1 MTAIDLFPTM
11 RRIGAR
17 LSPFNPGRGGARVSQ
32 DVPDNIAAVAE
43 VPPLR
48 PRIDIVMRHPTLESQ
63 QRVMYRDRGMQLARQ
78 EAWDVLS
85 REIRVAETKRE
96 LTDGGTPVAA
106 LLSRGARHDAVK
118 AARDAVL
125 GDDIE
130 GGFGI
135 LVALHNDLRDGCSRD
150 HAVKH
155 AVAAAYLDLAQIC
168 AGGQSLTKLS
178 PNLRTTHDRALE
190 TAYQLVERFDPFTND
205 SPLWAAVRCGV
216 LPADP
221 APEQRV
227 ADDYEDLI
235 ELDPGCPGHLR
246 SMGRDLLPARFG
258 SYGLLDQQ
266 ARRVVD
272 LTSDVWGTGAYSIVM
287 AGATEMDPEVLN
299 HIDSDLFAEGVH
311 ELLTRYP
318 LPHYANIFAAFT
330 GLIVPST
337 GIDTPATRKII
348 GCFDWIIADYL
359 TELHPILWAEA
370 RRPGTAP
377 RRDSDPVRRGRN
389 RAEQAISQRIGS
401 FLHEGESIV
410 FTASGM
416 KISQG

>member
-1 MTAIDLFPTM
+1 M
-11 RRIGAR
+11 
-17 LSPFNPGRGGARVSQ
+17 SQ
-32 DVPDNIAAVAE
+32 DELDSTDAAAK

-48 PRIDIVMRHPTLESQ
+48 PRIDIAMRHPTPETQ
-63 QRVMYRDRGMQLARQ
+63 ERVMHRDRGMHLARQ
-78 EAWDVLS
+78 EAWDRLS
-85 REIRVAETKRE
+85 HEIRAAEAKRE
-96 LTDGGTPVAA
+96 LTSGGTPVAA

-118 AARDAVL
+118 AARDAILV
-125 GDDIE
+125 GDIA
-130 GGFGI
+130 GGFDALI
-135 LVALHNDLRDGCSRD
+135 ALHDDLREGCPGD

-155 AVAAAYLDLAQIC
+155 VVAAAYLDLAQIC
-168 AGGQSLTKLS
+168 AGGQSLGKLS
-178 PNLRTTHDRALE
+178 PNLRKTHDRALE
-190 TAYQLVERFDPFTND
+190 TAYQLVDRFDPFAND

-227 ADDYEDLI
+227 ADDYEDVI

-246 SMGRDLLPARFG
+246 AMGRDLLPARFG

-266 ARRVVD
+266 ARRVVGQ
-272 LTSDVWGTGAYSIVM
+272 TSDVWGTGAYSIVM
-287 AGATEMDPEVLN
+287 AGATEMDPGVLN
-299 HIDSDLFAEGVH
+299 HIDSDLFAEGVY
-311 ELLTRYP
+311 EILTRFP
-318 LPHYANIFAAFT
+318 SPHYANIFAAFT

-337 GIDTPATRKII
+337 GIDTPVTRQII

-377 RRDSDPVRRGRN
+377 RRDGDPIRRGRN

-416 KISQG
+416 RISKD